1 MARTIIGITWD
12 NPVEDKNLRSYPQ
25 EQRDYPQLKINST
38 HRLKLKQV
46 LEVKILKLLKAK
58 F

>member
-46 LEVKILKLLKAK
+46 LEVKILK
-58 F
+58 